1 MKLNTTSVYVIWK
14 GHLLLILRSR
24 SDSNKPLWWEA
35 PAGHV
40 DVDCPRGDSLIARS
54 EALRELKEET
64 GIQAKSSQLTHLP
77 KYSNNLHSSYLL
89 VAISNLPPKVTLSFE
104 HEKFKW
110 ISLCKAKLCSPLR
123 KEVKR
128 FAKDMCNVKK

>member
-1 MKLNTTSVYVIWK
+1 MELNTTSVYVIWK

-24 SDSNKPLWWEA
+24 NDSNNPLWWEA

-40 DVDCPRGDSLIARS
+40 DVHCNVGDSAIARS

-64 GIQAKSSQLTHLP
+64 GIEAQDSQLVYLP
-77 KYSNNLHSSYLL
+77 RYSNLKHSSYLL
-89 VAISNLPPKVTLSFE
+89 IIHSKLPPKVTLSFE

-110 ISLCKAKLCSPLR
+110 ISLCKANVCSPLR
-123 KEVKR
+123 KEVKQ
-128 FAKDMCNVKK
+128 FVKDMCNV

>member
-1 MKLNTTSVYVIWK
+1 MELNTTSVYVIWK

-24 SDSNKPLWWEA
+24 NDSNKPLWWEA

-40 DVDCPRGDSLIARS
+40 DVNCRVGDSGIARS

-64 GIQAKSSQLTHLP
+64 GIYAQPSQLIYLP
-77 KYSNNLHSSYLL
+77 KHSNHEHSSYLL
-89 VAISNLPPKVTLSFE
+89 VAHSNLPPKVTLSFE
-104 HEKFKW
+104 HEQFKW
-110 ISLCKAKLCSPLR
+110 ISLCKAKLYSPLR

-128 FAKDMCNVKK
+128 FVRDMCNVKK